1 MPGAQ
6 MSCYLGAAEN
16 TGDLRR
22 QKNAMQSETKP
33 RLANMLAF
41 SEASKQRGCA
51 PLKRAFKNN

>member
-33 RLANMLAF
+33 RWTNMVAF
-41 SEASKQRGCA
+41 SEAPKRRGCV